1 MDTNC
6 QISVEV
12 QTNSDKILEGLR

>member
-6 QISVEV
+6 PISVEV
-12 QTNSDKILEGLR
+12 QTNSDKILEGLC